1 MNNPGLSPGGDLTG
15 YEYYR
20 AANQ

>member
-1 MNNPGLSPGGDLTG
+1 MNNPGLSPGEDLTG